1 VCDTIIKPKWEK
13 YYVCMTLPSL
23 LLDHVG

>member
-1 VCDTIIKPKWEK
+1 VCDTIIEPKWEK
-13 YYVCMTLPSL
+13 CYVFMTLPSL